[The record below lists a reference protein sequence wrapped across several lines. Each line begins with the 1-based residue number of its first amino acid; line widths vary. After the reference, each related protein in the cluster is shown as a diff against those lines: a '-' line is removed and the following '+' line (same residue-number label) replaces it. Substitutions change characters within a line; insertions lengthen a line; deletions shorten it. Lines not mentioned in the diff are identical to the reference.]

1 GRDLTIGTTEVN
13 NSLFFDKNHNS
24 SDIDAKRDIA
34 MAATENMTISSAADE
49 EHSLSKSKKL
59 TRQEDHVSQIATDLN
74 AGGSV
79 ALQAGQNLAVI
90 SSRITAGQE
99 AYLVAGENL
108 DILAAQDSD
117 YSLYEKKKKGSFGA
131 KSFKRDEVT
140 DVKNIGSEITTGG
153 DLVLASGGD
162 QKYQVAKLESGK
174 DLTIQSGGAVTFEG
188 VKDSHDE
195 SHTKSKSSSV
205 WFSSKGKGTTDE
217 TLRQSEL
224 SAQGQVVINAVEGL
238 QIDVKQVDQQS
249 VSQSI
254 DAMVKADP
262 QLAWLKEAEKR
273 GDVDWHQVKEIHES
287 FKYNNSGLGPAAQ
300 IAIAILMA
308 AVMGPAGLGL
318 TGMGGALATS
328 VATNA
333 ATSAI
338 NNKGDLGAVLKDIT
352 SSESLKGYAVSGAL
366 AGFAPIDPKN
376 IGLDLAGLGT
386 VAEKVFTEA
395 LIKTAIMGGSFKDNL
410 GASAL
415 GTGVSVAGAR
425 IAGKIGDI
433 TMDSGKFTKVA
444 MHAAL
449 GGLMAEAMGGDFRT
463 GALAAGANEMLVD
476 YLAESFLPT
485 GVDRGSKTSDAG
497 VSKLLT
503 ASQLIGVLTAMTT
516 GGDASAA
523 AAVTANGTQYNNLDH
538 PSAQRLLDE
547 LQGCR
552 ATKGCSEQNIRSIIA
567 DYEKLSTERSMAIN
581 SCETRGCVDSIQ
593 KSAVSLTEP
602 VAKDLLDFLRRSVS
616 YDMAGLLNG
625 NPGSVSAP
633 SQGVDGWGALFTSD
647 KQMAYA
653 KNLKEG
659 WLTPDEMAGLDQ
671 WVKETSWVDVQL
683 GRKPDVQE
691 RAIFITELQITAAM
705 ALLGKGPSAKATGG
719 AAEKVDDVVAPSSK
733 PEWLQRLDAGNEFNK
748 VQSNNYPNNEIYI
761 QRPDGNGYYRVDSYN
776 PIKGE
781 IVSCKLT
788 QLSEVS
794 EATAKSYISEA
805 IMKYPS
811 GATIAKVPSSGSL
824 GGQKLQG
831 TVILEVPPQNGVIP
845 KAILDSANK
854 AGVLIGDTNGKV
866 Y

>member
-1 GRDLTIGTTEVN
+1 MNHTDSSIKQLGSSVTAGRDLTAQAGRDISVIA
-13 NSLFFDKNHNS
+13 S
-24 SDIDAKRDIA
+24 SIDAKRNIA
-34 MAATENMTISSAADE
+34 IAATENLTLSSAADE
-49 EHSLSKSKKL
+49 EHSYSKSKKV
-59 TRQEDHVSQIATDLN
+59 TEQEDHVSQVSSDLN
-74 AGGSV
+74 AGGNV
-79 ALQAGQNLAVI
+79 ALQAGQDLAVI
-90 SSRITAGQE
+90 SSRITAGKD
-99 AYLVAGENL
+99 ALVVAGQNL
-108 DILAAQDSD
+108 SILAAQDSD
-117 YSLYEKKKKGSFGA
+117 YSLYDMKKKGSFGA
-131 KSFKRDEVT
+131 KKTQRDEVT

-174 DLTIQSGGAVTFEG
+174 DLTIESGGAVTFEG

-205 WFSSKGKGTTDE
+205 WFSSKGKGRTDE

-386 VAEKVFTEA
+386 VADKVFTEA

-476 YLAESFLPT
+476 YLGGKLLPK
-485 GVDRGSKTSDAG
+485 DADKDIKAYQAG

-503 ASQLIGVLTAMTT
+503 ASQLIGVLTGMAT
-516 GGDASAA
+516 GGDASAGATVA
-523 AAVTANGTQYNNLDH
+523 ANATENNYLSHLEMVQLNKALTGCEERSDCDAVASSFIKKHELNKESLEKICASSTEGCIAGAKEIYEAIYGYQTGEYSNELGQRGRQIEAAFHGFNIAAQADTTEAIISPSAEAFAESLGLDKADPRTASVTA
-538 PSAQRLLDE
+538 AI
-547 LQGCR
+547 
-552 ATKGCSEQNIRSIIA
+552 AAII
-567 DYEKLSTERSMAIN
+567 T
-581 SCETRGCVDSIQ
+581 G
-593 KSAVSLTEP
+593 
-602 VAKDLLDFLRRSVS
+602 
-616 YDMAGLLNG
+616 
-625 NPGSVSAP
+625 
-633 SQGVDGWGALFTSD
+633 
-647 KQMAYA
+647 
-653 KNLKEG
+653 
-659 WLTPDEMAGLDQ
+659 
-671 WVKETSWVDVQL
+671 
-683 GRKPDVQE
+683 
-691 RAIFITELQITAAM
+691 
-705 ALLGKGPSAKATGG
+705 KATGG
-719 AAEKVDDVVAPSSK
+719 PRVAGTLAKGPKVTAGSEKVQATPSFPNQFPDHPTGVPTLISDTKLAQGAGKYNYVVLEDGQLVIGRKFNDVGGGHIDLANGKPVIAAGEVKVLSGKVKYIDNTSGHYEPSGHAAQAAAENAFSQKGFDVAGKYIEKVWVPNPS
-733 PEWLQRLDAGNEFNK
+733 
-748 VQSNNYPNNEIYI
+748 
-761 QRPDGNGYYRVDSYN
+761 N
-776 PIKGE
+776 PR
-781 IVSCKLT
+781 T
-788 QLSEVS
+788 
-794 EATAKSYISEA
+794 
-805 IMKYPS
+805 
-811 GATIAKVPSSGSL
+811 GAWVP
-824 GGQKLQG
+824 K
-831 TVILEVPPQNGVIP
+831 
-845 KAILDSANK
+845 
-854 AGVLIGDTNGKV
+854 
-866 Y
+866 